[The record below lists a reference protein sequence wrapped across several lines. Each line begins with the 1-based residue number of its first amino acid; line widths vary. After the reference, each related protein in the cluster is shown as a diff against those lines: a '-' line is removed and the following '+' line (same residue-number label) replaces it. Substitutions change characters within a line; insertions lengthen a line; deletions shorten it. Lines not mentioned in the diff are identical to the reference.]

1 MSTVMGQIASVS
13 VEIGGKEITFETGK
27 LAKQADGAVV
37 MRSGDTMV
45 LATAV
50 GRPEAREGADF
61 FPLTIDVEER
71 AYAAGKIPGGFFKR
85 EGRATERATLTAR
98 MIDRPIRPLWPKGF
112 RNEVQVICTVLSAD
126 LVTPHDILCI
136 NGASAALMIS
146 PLPFFGPVGAVRVG
160 RIDGEFVL
168 NPTHEQNFEETS
180 LDLIVVGTKDGLT
193 MVEAGADEVPEDV
206 LLEALDLA
214 HQEIRKLCEAQEDL
228 RRQVGKAKWL
238 DQELTAELE
247 ESQGHAVWESLQ
259 AKGLR
264 EGSAIIEELED
275 ELAPELS
282 MDSTEEDITR
292 RMQVRASLAAVLEKQ
307 RLAAV
312 EGPVREQFGDD
323 LRGLTEAEQDS
334 KELKSAK
341 RHLLFERIVESVELP
356 FPVGPA
362 TVDGEGPVVKD
373 SVTKSYVKKAA
384 EAIYKDLVRKKIAI
398 DKRRPDGRGTDEIR
412 PIENEVTVSPRA
424 HGSALFQRGQTQIL
438 TLCTLGTA
446 KEGQRIDDLS
456 LETDRRYMHHYNFP
470 PYSVGET
477 GFMRG
482 PKRRDIGHGALAQR
496 ALEAMIP
503 PAEDFPYTIRL
514 VSETLESN
522 GSSSMGSVCGSTLA
536 LMDAG
541 VPIKAPVSGIA
552 MGLVK
557 EGDDYVILTD
567 IQGAE
572 DHLGDMDFKV
582 AGTKDGITALQM
594 DIKITGVTQEIMRG
608 ALDQAKQ
615 ARIFILD
622 RMLEALPEA
631 RTELAPHAPRISSIQ
646 INPDFIGMVIGKG
659 GETIRSL
666 ESEYD
671 VQIDIE
677 EDGTIL
683 VYATEGTKAD
693 AAIAAIA
700 ALTKEPEVGDTFT
713 GKVVKT
719 TQFGAFVELKK
730 GTDGLLHVSNVGP
743 GRVAHIE
750 DVMQRGDIVDVLVQE
765 VDKARGRIGLKLVH
779 KHEDGR
785 LVEPEELIERAKSA
799 PPRPPEEERPAPR
812 RRPWPQPRPA
822 PRLGSDP
829 RGRREPP
836 PQFLA
841 LSDGRRNGVAVGVA
855 DQPLAV
861 GDRDRL
867 GAAVDAELRED
878 PLNVCCDRLLADHEL
893 GGDLPLAL
901 AAREQHEHL
910 ALARR
915 QNRRR
920 TRSLVPHRAKPVAWL
935 SPQERPDAIGQLLGV
950 ERLQD
955 VVVRSDQKTS
965 DPIEGF
971 RARPRHEHDRD
982 GFAVGVAQLS
992 ADLVAGHPRQVD
1004 VQNHERRSHCAR
1016 HVERVVA
1023 TRRLVHG
1030 AVDSQQRFDDERA
1043 AAVVIVDDQ
1052 HRAAATRSA
1061 FQLLLVVPQVRG

>member
-1 MSTVMGQIASVS
+1 MSTVMGQAASVS
-13 VEIGGKEITFETGK
+13 VEIGGKEITIETGK

-37 MRSGDTMV
+37 VRSGDTMV

-50 GRPEAREGADF
+50 GRSEAREGADF

-126 LVTPHDILCI
+126 LITPHDILCI
-136 NGASAALMIS
+136 NGASAALMLS

-160 RIDGEFVL
+160 RIDGELIL
-168 NPTHEQNFEETS
+168 NPTHEQNFEES
-180 LDLIVVGTKDGLT
+180 ALDLIVVGTKDGLT

-206 LLEALDLA
+206 LLEALALA
-214 HQEIRKLCEAQEDL
+214 HEEIKRLCEAQEDL
-228 RRQVGKAKWL
+228 RRQAGKAKWL
-238 DQELTAELE
+238 DLDLTTEIE
-247 ESQGHAVWESLQ
+247 GSHGHAIWERIQ
-259 AKGLR
+259 RDGLR
-264 EGSAIIEELED
+264 EAGSIEHELLG

-282 MDSTEEDITR
+282 MESGDEDIQR
-292 RMQVRASLAAVLEKQ
+292 QVQVKASLAMLLEKQ

-312 EGPVREQFGDD
+312 EAPVREQFETD
-323 LRGLTEAEQDS
+323 LRALTDAEDDS

-341 RHLLFERIVESVELP
+341 RHLLFDRILDTVQLP
-356 FPVGPA
+356 FPAGPA
-362 TVDGEGPVVKD
+362 TADGDAPTVKD
-373 SVTKSYVKKAA
+373 SLTKSYVKKAA
-384 EAIYKDLVRKKIAI
+384 EAIYKDLVRKKIAVE
-398 DKRRPDGRGTDEIR
+398 KRRPDGRAADEIR
-412 PIENEVTVSPRA
+412 DIECEVKVSPRA
-424 HGSALFQRGQTQIL
+424 HGTGLFQRGQTQVL
-438 TLCTLGTA
+438 SLLTLGTA

-456 LETDRRYMHHYNFP
+456 LETDRRFMHHYNFP

-496 ALEAMIP
+496 ALQAIIP
-503 PAEDFPYTIRL
+503 DVEDFPYTIRI

-582 AGTKDGITALQM
+582 AGTRDGITALQM

-608 ALDQAKQ
+608 ALEQAKQ
-615 ARIFILD
+615 ARNAILD
-622 RMLEALPEA
+622 RMLEALPES
-631 RTELAPHAPRISSIQ
+631 RSELAEHAPRIQSIQ

-683 VYATEGTKAD
+683 VYATEGTKGD

-700 ALTKEPEVGDTFT
+700 SLTKEAEVGDTYT

-750 DVMQRGDIVDVLVQE
+750 DVMSRGDIVDVVVQE
-765 VDKARGRIGLKLVH
+765 VDKARGRIGLKLVN
-779 KHEDGR
+779 KHEDGKM
-785 LVEPEELIERAKSA
+785 VSPEELIERAKSA
-799 PPRPPEEERPAPR
+799 PPRPPEEERPRRDGGRGGRDRGPR
-812 RRPWPQPRPA
+812 RE
-822 PRLGSDP
+822 S
-829 RGRREPP
+829 
-836 PQFLA
+836 
-841 LSDGRRNGVAVGVA
+841 S
-855 DQPLAV
+855 
-861 GDRDRL
+861 GDR
-867 GAAVDAELRED
+867 G
-878 PLNVCCDRLLADHEL
+878 
-893 GGDLPLAL
+893 
-901 AAREQHEHL
+901 
-910 ALARR
+910 
-915 QNRRR
+915 
-920 TRSLVPHRAKPVAWL
+920 
-935 SPQERPDAIGQLLGV
+935 
-950 ERLQD
+950 
-955 VVVRSDQKTS
+955 
-965 DPIEGF
+965 
-971 RARPRHEHDRD
+971 
-982 GFAVGVAQLS
+982 
-992 ADLVAGHPRQVD
+992 
-1004 VQNHERRSHCAR
+1004 
-1016 HVERVVA
+1016 
-1023 TRRLVHG
+1023 
-1030 AVDSQQRFDDERA
+1030 
-1043 AAVVIVDDQ
+1043 
-1052 HRAAATRSA
+1052 
-1061 FQLLLVVPQVRG
+1061 

>member
-1 MSTVMGQIASVS
+1 MSTTMGQLASVA
-13 VEIGGKEITFETGK
+13 VDIGGKEIVFESGK

-160 RIDGEFVL
+160 RIEGEWVL
-168 NPTHEQNFEETS
+168 NPTHQENFEESS

-193 MVEAGADEVPEDV
+193 MVEAGADEIPEDL

-247 ESQGHAVWESLQ
+247 ESQGHSVWESLQ

-275 ELAPELS
+275 QLAPELS
-282 MDSTEEDITR
+282 MDSTEDDITR
-292 RMQVRASLAAVLEKQ
+292 RMQVRASLAMVLEKQ

-323 LRGLTEAEQDS
+323 LRLLTEAEQDS

-362 TVDGEGPVVKD
+362 TVDGEGPIVKD

-412 PIENEVTVSPRA
+412 AIECDVTVSPRT
-424 HGSALFQRGQTQIL
+424 HGSALFQRGQTQIM

-594 DIKITGVTQEIMRG
+594 DIKITGVTQEIMQG

-622 RMLEALPEA
+622 KMLEALPEA

-693 AAIAAIA
+693 AAISAIA

-750 DVMQRGDIVDVLVQE
+750 DVMGRGDVVDVIVQE

-799 PPRPPEEERPAPR
+799 PPRPPEEERPRRDGDRGRSRGPR
-812 RRPWPQPRPA
+812 R
-822 PRLGSDP
+822 D
-829 RGRREPP
+829 
-836 PQFLA
+836 
-841 LSDGRRNGVAVGVA
+841 
-855 DQPLAV
+855 
-861 GDRDRL
+861 
-867 GAAVDAELRED
+867 
-878 PLNVCCDRLLADHEL
+878 
-893 GGDLPLAL
+893 
-901 AAREQHEHL
+901 
-910 ALARR
+910 
-915 QNRRR
+915 
-920 TRSLVPHRAKPVAWL
+920 
-935 SPQERPDAIGQLLGV
+935 
-950 ERLQD
+950 
-955 VVVRSDQKTS
+955 
-965 DPIEGF
+965 
-971 RARPRHEHDRD
+971 
-982 GFAVGVAQLS
+982 
-992 ADLVAGHPRQVD
+992 
-1004 VQNHERRSHCAR
+1004 
-1016 HVERVVA
+1016 
-1023 TRRLVHG
+1023 
-1030 AVDSQQRFDDERA
+1030 
-1043 AAVVIVDDQ
+1043 
-1052 HRAAATRSA
+1052 
-1061 FQLLLVVPQVRG
+1061 